1 MMGEI
6 QPSRTGVYSPVWL
19 FKRSMIYK
27 YFGIPKFPNQDDE
40 RRANI
45 LVVSQFIV
53 FFIVAAILVFTQ
65 NTSPEHPETLL
76 EGSLGML
83 AMVVSYLF
91 LRNRKILISAW
102 IIAITGWLIFTLDL
116 AFIAGIRGISTYG
129 QFLMVIF
136 SGFVISG
143 KSALLMTIL
152 TLTANFG
159 VLRMETLGYL
169 ENPMPLPANDTRWF
183 IQTAY
188 SILAAL
194 YIWTADR
201 VIRDALSKSHQAAD
215 QYRALFDLTSDGVVM
230 ISLDWKIIS
239 ANAQA
244 LQMLGYVEDE
254 FVGLEVNRWED
265 FEDPD
270 LMEKRRSQILAGEDL
285 PTFEEILIKK
295 GGSRINV
302 EMSLSLVHDTD
313 DHPHHVQCIIRDV
326 TERKEYEQQL
336 QHQALHDPLTK
347 LPNRILFENRYQLA
361 HSHDDQDQSLIAVLF
376 VDLDNFKLVN
386 DEFGHAVGD
395 QVLMKL
401 GTRMQATLR
410 ESDTVARLGGDEFV
424 IILEDIHKK
433 DDVRKIARK
442 IQQNISQPM
451 LFEGNQ
457 IHVTASIGINVS
469 EKSKLAETDLVKT
482 SDSAMY
488 QVKEDGKNDFRFY
501 DTAPRSKDIPSTKN

>member
-1 MMGEI
+1 MI
-6 QPSRTGVYSPVWL
+6 Q
-19 FKRSMIYK
+19 K
-27 YFGIPKFPNQDDE
+27 YFNIPKFTDQDDQ

-45 LVVSQFIV
+45 LVVSQFLV

-65 NTSPEHPETLL
+65 ITTPEHTETFLQ
-76 EGSLGML
+76 GGLGML
-83 AMVVSYLF
+83 AMVISYLF
-91 LRNRKILISAW
+91 LRSGKIRIAAW
-102 IIAITGWLIFTLDL
+102 MVEITGWLIFTLDL
-116 AFIAGIRGISTYG
+116 ALIAGIRGVSVYG

-136 SGFVISG
+136 AGLVISG
-143 KSALLMTIL
+143 KSAVVMTIL
-152 TLTANFG
+152 TLAANFG
-159 VLRMETLGYL
+159 ILRMETLGYL
-169 ENPMPLPANDTRWF
+169 EKPMPLPANDTRLF

-188 SILAAL
+188 IILAAWFI
-194 YIWTADR
+194 YTADK
-201 VIRDALSKSHQAAD
+201 VIWNALSGSRQVAD

-230 ISLDWKIIS
+230 IGLDWKILS

-244 LQMLGYVEDE
+244 LQMLEYDEGE
-254 FVGLEVNRWED
+254 FVGMEVNRWED

-270 LMEKRRSQILAGEDL
+270 LMEKRRTQILAGEDL
-285 PTFEEILIKK
+285 PSFEEILIKK

-302 EMSLSLVHDTD
+302 EMRLTLVHDTGGQ
-313 DHPHHVQCIIRDV
+313 PLHVQCIIRDI
-326 TERKEYEQQL
+326 TAQKEYEQQL
-336 QHQALHDPLTK
+336 QHQALHDPLTN

-361 HSHDDQDQSLIAVLF
+361 HSPDDTDQRLVAVLF

-386 DEFGHAVGD
+386 DDFGHAVGD

-401 GTRMQATLR
+401 GDRMQSSLR

-424 IILEDIHKK
+424 IILEDVHNKE
-433 DDVRKIARK
+433 DVRKIVRK

-451 LFEGNQ
+451 MFDGQQ
-457 IHVTASIGINVS
+457 IHVTASIGINIS

-501 DTAPRSKDIPSTKN
+501 DTAPRTKDLPSTKN

>member
-1 MMGEI
+1 MLK
-6 QPSRTGVYSPVWL
+6 L
-19 FKRSMIYK
+19 FSVPHFSDPEK
-27 YFGIPKFPNQDDE
+27 Q

-45 LVVSQFIV
+45 LVVSQFMV

-65 NTSPEHPETLL
+65 NTTPEHTETLL
-76 EGSLGML
+76 QGGLGML
-83 AMVVSYLF
+83 AMVVSYFF
-91 LRNRKILISAW
+91 LRNRKIKISAW

-136 SGFVISG
+136 SGLVISG

-159 VLRMETLGYL
+159 ILRMETLGYL
-169 ENPMPLPANDTRWF
+169 EKPMPLPANGTRWF

-188 SILAAL
+188 SILAAI

-201 VIRDALSKSHQAAD
+201 VIRQALSKSHQAAD

-230 ISLDWKIIS
+230 IGLDWKIIS
-239 ANAQA
+239 ANAHA

-254 FVGLEVNRWED
+254 FVGMEVNRWED

-270 LMEKRRSQILAGEDL
+270 LMEKRRFQVLAGDDL
-285 PTFEEILIKK
+285 PTFEEVLIKK
-295 GGSRINV
+295 GGSRFDV
-302 EMSLSLVHDTD
+302 EMSLSLVNDND
-313 DHPHHVQCIIRDV
+313 GQPHHVQCIIRDV
-326 TERKEYEQQL
+326 TARKEYEQQL
-336 QHQALHDPLTK
+336 QHQALYDPLTN

-361 HSHDDQDQSLIAVLF
+361 HSPDETNQSLVAVLF
-376 VDLDNFKLVN
+376 VDLDNFKMVN
-386 DEFGHAVGD
+386 DDFGHAVGD

-401 GTRMQATLR
+401 GDRMQFSIR
-410 ESDTVARLGGDEFV
+410 ESDIVARLGGDEFV
-424 IILEDIHKK
+424 IILEDIHNKE
-433 DDVRKIARK
+433 DVRKIVRK

-451 LFEGNQ
+451 MFDGQQ
-457 IHVTASIGINVS
+457 IHVTASIGINIS

-501 DTAPRSKDIPSTKN
+501 DTAPRTKDLPSTKN